1 MRDASRVQ
9 IERDI
14 ARCRVILSIAAPFA
28 VYLDPT
34 EPTLFFQLTGG
45 LFLIDPYALA
55 VLVLHLI
62 YSVTV
67 YFIVS
72 RPAVSLNRVAVLSM
86 TADVLFG
93 AAVALVTEGTN
104 SPYYIFFLFAVLAA
118 GLRGRRR
125 TALIVTSAS
134 LAVYLALIL
143 VSRPEGLGFYVTRAV
158 YLAIT
163 GYLVAALGRQRHIL
177 ETGFHGLARSLHDG
191 YAQALAGINLRLET
205 LSRAAAAGRQ
215 ARTLEELTE
224 LQDSVKREYDDL
236 RAYVRSL
243 AGLDATPSRRGD
255 EHDPVPACAPRSR
268 ARSPV
273 IEHAMQI
280 AMEGARNVAP
290 ACSGSRS
297 ACITVSPARRRRRHR
312 HRRRRGGI
320 LPDDE
325 PPWSIA
331 SRAARD
337 RWAGADRRATAPPAA
352 TSSSRCPTSMSDGH
366 PHPHRDRRRPRALPP
381 GAQVDA
387 QVCSPTSS
395 SSARRERVADVF
407 SPLLAG
413 PLRHPAARPADGP
426 QRPRRHRGAGR
437 RVPVVVVT
445 ASERPSDAVAA
456 LRAGARA
463 VVFKRF
469 AIETLMDADA
479 RRRWR
484 RRLDA
489 AERCRRRSCRA
500 CCEPADD
507 VLSPREDGD
516 RAPRRAGAAE
526 RRGRRSASRS
536 PRRP

>member
-191 YAQALAGINLRLET
+191 YAQALAGVNLRVET
-205 LSRAAAAGRQ
+205 CRELLRRGQSADAF
-215 ARTLEELTE
+215 EELTE
-224 LQDSVKREYDDL
+224 LQAGVTREYDDL

-243 AGLDATPSRRGD
+243 LGLDAT
-255 EHDPVPACAPRSR
+255 AR
-268 ARSPV
+268 AEASSTTRYLVRAQFEGSLPV

-280 AMEGARNVAP
+280 AMEGARNVARH
-290 ACSGSRS
+290 AR
-297 ACITVSPARRRRRHR
+297 AREAVITVSPVGRRVIIRIDDD
-312 HRRRRGGI
+312 GVGFS
-320 LPDDE
+320 PDDE

-331 SRAARD
+331 SRAAELGGQVRIGRD
-337 RWAGADRRATAPPAA
+337 RPAG
-352 TSSSRCPTSMSDGH
+352 GH
-366 PHPHRDRRRPRALPP
+366 
-381 GAQVDA
+381 
-387 QVCSPTSS
+387 
-395 SSARRERVADVF
+395 
-407 SPLLAG
+407 
-413 PLRHPAARPADGP
+413 
-426 QRPRRHRGAGR
+426 
-437 RVPVVVVT
+437 VVVELPT
-445 ASERPSDAVAA
+445 R
-456 LRAGARA
+456 
-463 VVFKRF
+463 
-469 AIETLMDADA
+469 
-479 RRRWR
+479 
-484 RRLDA
+484 
-489 AERCRRRSCRA
+489 
-500 CCEPADD
+500 
-507 VLSPREDGD
+507 
-516 RAPRRAGAAE
+516 
-526 RRGRRSASRS
+526 
-536 PRRP
+536 